1 MFKRVSL
8 FSKNGYVCVMF
19 HRRDEH
25 VIEMQLSEWGQQPDD
40 VCNSSMFNSHT
51 IPYTTFISK

>member
-1 MFKRVSL
+1 
-8 FSKNGYVCVMF
+8 MF

-40 VCNSSMFNSHT
+40 ICNSSTFNSHSM
-51 IPYTTFISK
+51 PYTTFISK